1 MNVVVRDPH
10 HNSDH
15 FVVLGF
21 LLRCPLQE
29 KKSYLG
35 SWWRFPLKPS
45 EMAIGTRVETLFR
58 ELHEAISLPNTRT
71 FPWTM
76 AISKET

>member
-1 MNVVVRDPH
+1 MNVVVRGPH

-15 FVVLGF
+15 FVVLGC
-21 LLRCPLQE
+21 LLRCPSQE
-29 KKSYLG
+29 NKSYLG